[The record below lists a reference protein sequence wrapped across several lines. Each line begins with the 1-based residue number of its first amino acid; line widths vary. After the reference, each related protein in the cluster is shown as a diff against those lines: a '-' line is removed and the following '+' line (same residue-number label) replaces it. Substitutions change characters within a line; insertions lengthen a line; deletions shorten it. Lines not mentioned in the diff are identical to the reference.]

1 MSYGLNV
8 EMHKQTEICKRLN
21 AIIVQMI
28 PLLTQDHQQQVA
40 TAVER
45 AKQIT
50 VSELN
55 TIIGQQ
61 RPFLQMNTPQIPNHP
76 PNTGIPLPMPHPALS
91 SGGMVGGPLGI
102 PNPTQHLST
111 VLKQEIMS
119 NDDVKSNSGMGTKDE
134 RHVSFNDFFGK
145 KFF

>member
-76 PNTGIPLPMPHPALS
+76 PNSGIPGIPGMPHPGLG

-102 PNPTQHLST
+102 PNPSQHLST

-119 NDDVKSNSGMGTKDE
+119 NDDVKSNSGMSTKDE
-134 RHVSFNDFFGK
+134 RHVSYS
-145 KFF
+145 